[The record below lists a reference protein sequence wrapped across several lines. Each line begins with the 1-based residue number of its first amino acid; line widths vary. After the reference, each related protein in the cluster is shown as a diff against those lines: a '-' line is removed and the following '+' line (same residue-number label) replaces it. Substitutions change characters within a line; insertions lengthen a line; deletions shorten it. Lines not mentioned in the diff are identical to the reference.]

1 MFLAAEKPTDPGI
14 PNSFPFK
21 DQILA
26 ELAQAKL
33 AAQEEK
39 ERRRLAQKE
48 AAKEAKALINSAQ
61 ALGEDED
68 EDDEDEEDDEE
79 DDEMEGEN
87 KEEDAE
93 ERRLRR
99 KIDREVDEDEYLEN
113 PGVLPVYGKKPVNP
127 VGVASD
133 KKKGKQVEVE
143 EEEEEEDIPDLVDTE
158 LPTIQAALDRSDV
171 VVEVLDARD
180 PIGFRSTFLENLV
193 LIQPEATVESGSKPS
208 KKSKAAPKPAS
219 WKKDKL
225 VVLLNKIDLVPKET
239 AESWLKFLRSSF
251 ESHGDNVKVVLFKAS
266 FVETP
271 IKPGMTVYGTDK
283 QGKLPPRTI
292 PSAIPVGKENLL
304 SILSAWQ
311 TEKNKSDESSLN
323 VVFLGQPNV
332 GKSAVINTLL
342 GRPRLATAGTIPV
355 SGIAAPTTKVPAE
368 LGVKVGENEV
378 RLIDTPGWE
387 FNPPDVE
394 GEDEEMDMGEEEDDE
409 KWAILEGTVAR
420 DMLTRNLGR
429 IDKVKDALPLGE

>member
-1 MFLAAEKPTDPGI
+1 
-14 PNSFPFK
+14 
-21 DQILA
+21 
-26 ELAQAKL
+26 
-33 AAQEEK
+33 
-39 ERRRLAQKE
+39 
-48 AAKEAKALINSAQ
+48 
-61 ALGEDED
+61 
-68 EDDEDEEDDEE
+68 
-79 DDEMEGEN
+79 
-87 KEEDAE
+87 
-93 ERRLRR
+93 
-99 KIDREVDEDEYLEN
+99 
-113 PGVLPVYGKKPVNP
+113 
-127 VGVASD
+127 
-133 KKKGKQVEVE
+133 
-143 EEEEEEDIPDLVDTE
+143 
-158 LPTIQAALDRSDV
+158 
-171 VVEVLDARD
+171 
-180 PIGFRSTFLENLV
+180 
-193 LIQPEATVESGSKPS
+193 
-208 KKSKAAPKPAS
+208 
-219 WKKDKL
+219 
-225 VVLLNKIDLVPKET
+225 LNKIDLVPKET
-239 AESWLKFLRSSF
+239 AEAWLKFLRSSF

-292 PSAIPVGKENLL
+292 PSAIPVGKETLL

-342 GRPRLATAGTIPV
+342 GRPRLTTAGTIPV
-355 SGIAAPTTKVPAE
+355 SGLAAPTTKVPAE

>member
-1 MFLAAEKPTDPGI
+1 M
-14 PNSFPFK
+14 
-21 DQILA
+21 A
-26 ELAQAKL
+26 ELAGAKL

-39 ERRRLAQKE
+39 ERRRQAQKE
-48 AAKEAKALINSAQ
+48 ASKEAKALINSAQ
-61 ALGEDED
+61 TLAED
-68 EDDEDEEDDEE
+68 EDDEDEDEDEE
-79 DDEMEGEN
+79 EEEDGEVN
-87 KEEDAE
+87 MEEDAE

-127 VGVASD
+127 AGVPSD
-133 KKKGKQVEVE
+133 KKKGKQLEIE
-143 EEEEEEDIPDLVDTE
+143 QDDDEEEDEIPELVDTE

-193 LIQPEATVESGSKPS
+193 LIQPESLAEQSGSKS
-208 KKSKAAPKPAS
+208 SGKKGKPAQKLQG

-239 AESWLKFLRSSF
+239 AEAWVKFLRSTF
-251 ESHGDNVKVVLFKAS
+251 EPHGDNVKVVLFKAS

-271 IKPGMTVYGTDK
+271 IKTGMTVYGVDK

-292 PSAIPVGKENLL
+292 PSAIPVGKDTLL

-311 TEKNKSDESSLN
+311 TEKNKSDDSSLN

-342 GRPRLATAGTIPV
+342 GRPRLPTAETIPV
-355 SGIAAPTTKVPAE
+355 SGIAAPTTKVPGE
-368 LGVKVGENEV
+368 LGVQVGDKEL
-378 RLIDTPGWE
+378 RLIDTPGFE

-394 GEDEEMDMGEEEDDE
+394 DEDEDDEMDGDVDEEDDG
-409 KWAILEGTVAR
+409 KWAALEEMVAR

-429 IDKVKDALPLGE
+429 IDKVKDALPLGQ